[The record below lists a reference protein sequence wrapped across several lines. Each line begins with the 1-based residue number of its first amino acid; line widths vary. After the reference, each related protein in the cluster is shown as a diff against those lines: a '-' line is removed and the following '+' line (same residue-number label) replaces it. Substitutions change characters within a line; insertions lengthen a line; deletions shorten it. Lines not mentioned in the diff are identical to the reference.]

1 MRRCANRDAL
11 PSTCLYEAGLLVWIK
26 LARLLP
32 VLNRST
38 AVLRTVNSGL
48 GDNNVHGDIVR
59 LRNKAFGAACL
70 SSYTDR

>member
-1 MRRCANRDAL
+1 MRRADRDAL
-11 PSTCLYEAGLLVWIK
+11 PSACQYEAGLPVWIK

-38 AVLRTVNSGL
+38 AVLRTVNSVL
-48 GDNNVHGDIVR
+48 SDNNIHGDIVR
-59 LRNKAFGAACL
+59 LRNKAFDAACL